1 MWTAGETPPPTCNVE
16 RDQRCGW
23 SLPSHGTLRMRNSHP
38 STREL
43 DTGHPV
49 TPVNLG
55 TRCIGPGSPA
65 FIIGEVAQAHDGS
78 LGFAHAFIDAV
89 ADAGADAV
97 KFQTHIAGAE
107 STLDEPFR
115 VPFSYEDTTRYEYWK
130 RMEFTEDQWRG
141 LATHASQRGLVFLST
156 PFSNEAVALLSRVG
170 QDAWKVASGEVS
182 NHALIKAILA
192 TGKPLL
198 LSSGVSTLQ
207 ELDATVALVR
217 AAGNGFAMFQC
228 TTAYPSS
235 PEQVGLNLISQLRTR
250 YGVPV
255 GLSDHTGTIYPSLAA
270 VTLGASLIEVHVTLS
285 RHAFGPDVTSSVTVP
300 ELAQLVQGAR
310 FIETM
315 LAHPMDK
322 DAAAGGKGHVRTVF
336 GRSLAPRVS
345 IAAGTVITEDMLAFK
360 KPAGGLAP
368 TRLADVVG
376 RRAARNLRP
385 DRLLKSNDVVP
396 ELSEGE
402 E

>member
-1 MWTAGETPPPTCNVE
+1 MTKNTTASSAST
-16 RDQRCGW
+16 
-23 SLPSHGTLRMRNSHP
+23 SHKEIDSVLIGARR
-38 STREL
+38 
-43 DTGHPV
+43 
-49 TPVNLG
+49 
-55 TRCIGPGSPA
+55 IGPGAPS

-97 KFQTHIAGAE
+97 KFQTHIAAAE

-115 VPFSYEDTTRYEYWK
+115 VPFSYEDATRYEYWK

-141 LATHASQRGLVFLST
+141 LAAHASQRGLVFLST
-156 PFSNEAVALLSRVG
+156 PFSLEAVALLSRVG

-182 NHALIKAILA
+182 NHALLEAMLA
-192 TGKPLL
+192 TRKPLL
-198 LSSGVSTLQ
+198 ISSGVSTIQ
-207 ELDATVALVR
+207 DLDETVALVR
-217 AAGNGFAMFQC
+217 ARGNAFAMFQC

-235 PEQVGLNLISQLRTR
+235 PEQVGLNLIPQLRER

-255 GLSDHTGTIYPSLAA
+255 GLSDHTGTMYPSLAA
-270 VTLGASLIEVHVTLS
+270 VTLGANLIEVHVTLS
-285 RHAFGPDVTSSVTVP
+285 RQAFGPDVTSSVTLP

-315 LAHPMDK
+315 LAHPMNK

-336 GRSLAPRVS
+336 GRSIAPRLPV
-345 IAAGTVITEDMLAFK
+345 AAGTVITEDMLAFK

-368 TRLADVVG
+368 SRLQDLVG
-376 RRAARNLRP
+376 RSAACDLSP
-385 DRLLKSNDVVP
+385 DRLIRSNDVVP
-396 ELSEGE
+396 PLEDLS
-402 E
+402 